1 MTRSVERVVGRRK
14 EKRMNA
20 GRTTRGRSIRALATV
35 LFAAV
40 GILFS
45 GAAASQSYAYTNQ
58 TVDTVGVVSWGTY
71 GAFVSFVEGIPF
83 GGAGQVPY
91 GCNNGIAVFDQTLN
105 NSKYWYMTFLTAK
118 ASGLHVWVD
127 ITQDVYRNC
136 FIAGARIKT

>member
-1 MTRSVERVVGRRK
+1 MNSELTARSRP
-14 EKRMNA
+14 MH
-20 GRTTRGRSIRALATV
+20 ALAMA

-71 GAFVSFVEGIPF
+71 GAFVSFVEGIPS

-91 GCNNGIAVFDQTLN
+91 GCINGIAVFDQTQN

-127 ITQDVYRNC
+127 ITQDVYHNC